1 MMFDLFK
8 ILYITPFYFPN
19 GQSNPKNKYY
29 IPIYVDNDEVVF
41 AFLPT
46 RKIKISEDMV
56 AHGCMDVSNQN
67 YSCYIFRKDIE
78 VTACGFY
85 FDFDTCVYS
94 YQLNEFSKQMLSE
107 IYKVE
112 DVDFEVVGDLKKS
125 EKINILKCFINSRY
139 IKRKIK
145 KALTIE
151 LNKLL

>member
-1 MMFDLFK
+1 MFDLFK

-19 GQSNPKNKYY
+19 GQSSPKNKYY
-29 IPIYVDNDEVVF
+29 IPIYIDKDEIVF

-46 RKIKISEDMV
+46 RTIKVPKEK
-56 AHGCMDVSNQN
+56 ATHGCLNISNQN
-67 YSCYIFRKDIE
+67 YSCYIFKKDIE
-78 VTACGFY
+78 VTDCGFY

-112 DVDFEVVGDLKKS
+112 DVDFEVIGELKKS
-125 EKINILKCFINSRY
+125 EKIELLNCFINSRY

-145 KALTIE
+145 KALILE
-151 LNKLL
+151 LANFS